1 MSCKRI
7 YTHEAMFYRRKH
19 RRTSKGFRSFP
30 TKLGAHKFEAKYL
43 DLCGNK
49 VRTTSI
55 YINEED
61 LKKFNPPD
69 QSAGVNYREVA
80 KSLLEAFTE
89 PKTLLNFCSFT
100 PKTISDCTEFVKQY
114 YERENS
120 TSS

>member
-7 YTHEAMFYRRKH
+7 YTHEAMFYRRK
-19 RRTSKGFRSFP
+19 RTKSSSKRSFP
-30 TKLGAHKFEAKYL
+30 TKLGAHKFQARYL

-61 LKKFNPPD
+61 LKNFDPPD
-69 QSAGVNYREVA
+69 QSAGVNYKEVA
-80 KSLLEAFTE
+80 ENLLESFCE
-89 PKTLLNFCSFT
+89 SKTLLNFCTFT
-100 PKTISDCTEFVKQY
+100 PKTISDCTEFVKEY
-114 YERENS
+114 YGRKNS